1 MKKVCVITATRA
13 EYGLLRNTIKQI
25 DEDSDLELS
34 LVVTGAHLS
43 RSFGYTVKEIENDHF
58 PIAARIDI
66 LLEADSAAAIS
77 KTMGIAM
84 ISFADFLEKE
94 NPDMLLVLGDRYEL
108 IPFCSCALVAKIP
121 IAHIAGGESTE
132 GAIDECVRHCVTKM
146 SYLHFAGCEEYRQR
160 IIQLG
165 EAPERVFNYGDTGV
179 ENIEKMFFLSKSDLE
194 KEINFR
200 LDRPYAVVTFHPETL
215 SNNSISRQCQELFC
229 AIEKFP
235 NMKFIFTKANA
246 DAGGREINQ
255 YIDEFVSRHKEN
267 CIAFQSLGLLRYLS
281 LVKYSDLVLGNSS
294 SGIIEA
300 PCFDVPTV
308 NVGKRQEG
316 RLRAKSVIDCNT
328 AELEIV
334 DAMNQALSRS
344 FRTSILECQNPYG
357 GGNTSYK
364 IVQTIK
370 DFIYNKSITVEKR
383 FYDLPKEV
391 IK

>member
-13 EYGLLRNTIKQI
+13 EYGLLRNTIKHI
-25 DEDSDLELS
+25 NEDRDLELN
-34 LVVTGAHLS
+34 LVVTGTHLS
-43 RSFGYTVKEIENDHF
+43 RAFGYTVKEIENDHV
-58 PIAARIDI
+58 PISARIDI
-66 LLEADSAAAIS
+66 LLESDSFAGIS

-94 NPDMLLVLGDRYEL
+94 KPDILLVLGDRYEL
-108 IPFCSCALVAKIP
+108 IPFCSCALVAKVP
-121 IAHIAGGESTE
+121 IAHIAGGETTE
-132 GAIDECVRHCVTKM
+132 GAIDECVRHCITKM
-146 SYLHFAGCEEYRQR
+146 SYLHFAGCEEYRRR
-160 IIQLG
+160 IIQMG

-179 ENIEKMFFLSKSDLE
+179 ENIEKILCLSKSELE

-215 SNNSISRQCQELFC
+215 SNNSVNMQCQELFR
-229 AIEKFP
+229 AIETFS
-235 NMKFIFTKANA
+235 NMKFIFTKSNA
-246 DAGGREINQ
+246 DTGGREINQ

-300 PCFDVPTV
+300 PCFGVPTV
-308 NVGKRQEG
+308 NIGKRQEG

-344 FRTSILECQNPYG
+344 FRISILECQNPYG

-370 DFIYNKSITVEKR
+370 DFICDKSITLEKR